1 MLSESIKKRGPFT
14 GPKSTQAPGSKARQ
28 PGSKARQ
35 PGSKARQPGCP
46 AGRGR
51 CPVFWAAAWFCWQL
65 LVVFFC
71 YILAE
76 VCDNLQ
82 AAAKETLALD
92 ERLHRRRFSGRWQ
105 QMKPNAR
112 MQNGFDRVTMS
123 FVAFHH
129 PNSEMLRSSCF
140 RHRS

>member
-1 MLSESIKKRGPFT
+1 MIKKTPFFT
-14 GPKSTQAPGSKARQ
+14 GTKSTQAPRQHSPAARQ
-28 PGSKARQ
+28 QSPAARQ
-35 PGSKARQPGCP
+35 QSP

-112 MQNGFDRVTMS
+112 MQNGFKRVTMS
-123 FVAFHH
+123 FVAFHR
-129 PNSEMLRSSCF
+129 PNSELLRSSCF